1 MLESCATGVQLP
13 RMSSE
18 QMDVRYVAN
27 LARMELSDEE
37 CATFQSQLEA
47 VLGYIE
53 KLKNVNVVGIE
64 PTAHAT
70 PVFDRLREDVSR
82 KGLGQEDLLRN
93 APESAL
99 GQIRVP
105 KVVDA

>member
-1 MLESCATGVQLP
+1 MQFP
-13 RMSSE
+13 RMSSKHI
-18 QMDVRYVAN
+18 DVRYVAN
-27 LARMELSDEE
+27 LARIDLTDEE
-37 CATFQSQLEA
+37 CHTFQGQLDA

-53 KLKNVNVVGIE
+53 KLHDVDIEGIE

-70 PVFDRLREDVSR
+70 PVFDRLREDVSHP
-82 KGLGQEDLLRN
+82 GLGQDDLLRN